1 MIKSF
6 AHDTVDAVQKSN
18 KQIVTTFVKHEGLAD
33 TLIQT
38 IESQTK
44 FTKEIVDSTINNFV
58 AFNTLFTSKEFGKE
72 LVSAYGLDKFV
83 PVMPAKAASKKAK

>member
-6 AHDTVDAVQKSN
+6 AYDTVDMVTKGN
-18 KQIVTTFVKHEGLAD
+18 KQIVTTFIKHEGLAD
-33 TLIQT
+33 TMIQT

-44 FTKEIVDSTINNFV
+44 FTKDLVDSTIDNIV
-58 AFNTLFTSKEFGKE
+58 AFNTLFTNKDFGKE

-83 PVMPAKAASKKAK
+83 PTATAQAASKKAK

>member
-1 MIKSF
+1 MIKAF
-6 AHDTVDAVQKSN
+6 AHDTVDMVTKGN

-44 FTKEIVDSTINNFV
+44 FTKDLVDSTIDNIV
-58 AFNTLFTSKEFGKE
+58 AFNSLFANKEFGKE
-72 LVSAYGLDKFV
+72 LVSSYGLDKFV
-83 PVMPAKAASKKAK
+83 PSMPAKAASKKTK

>member
-6 AHDTVDAVQKSN
+6 AHDTVDMVQKGN

-33 TLIQT
+33 TMIQV

-44 FTKEIVDSTINNFV
+44 FTKDVVDSSIDTF
-58 AFNTLFTSKEFGKE
+58 ASFTTLFTNKEFGKE
-72 LVSAYGLDKFV
+72 LVSSYGLDKFV
-83 PVMPAKAASKKAK
+83 PTTSTSSKKAK

>member
-1 MIKSF
+1 MVTKG
-6 AHDTVDAVQKSN
+6 N

-33 TLIQT
+33 TMIQT

-44 FTKEIVDSTINNFV
+44 FTKEVVDTSIDAFV
-58 AFNTLFTSKEFGKE
+58 KFNTLFTNKDFGKE

-83 PVMPAKAASKKAK
+83 PIMSDKAESKKAK

>member
-6 AHDTVDAVQKSN
+6 AYDTVDMVQKGN

-33 TLIQT
+33 TMIQT

-44 FTKEIVDSTINNFV
+44 FTKSVVDSTIDTF
-58 AFNTLFTSKEFGKE
+58 ASFTTLFTNKDFGKE

-83 PVMPAKAASKKAK
+83 PITSATSASKKAK

>member
-6 AHDTVDAVQKSN
+6 AYDTVEAVQKGN

-33 TLIQT
+33 TMIQV

-44 FTKEIVDSTINNFV
+44 FTKDVVDSTIDNIV
-58 AFNTLFTSKEFGKE
+58 AFNSLFTNKDFGKE

-83 PVMPAKAASKKAK
+83 PTTSAKAASKKAK

>member
-44 FTKEIVDSTINNFV
+44 FTKEIVDSTI
-58 AFNTLFTSKEFGKE
+58 L
-72 LVSAYGLDKFV
+72 
-83 PVMPAKAASKKAK
+83 

>member
-6 AHDTVDAVQKSN
+6 AYDTVDAVQKSN
-18 KQIVTTFVKHEGLAD
+18 KQVVTTFVKHEGLAD

-38 IESQTK
+38 IESQAK
-44 FTKEIVDSTINNFV
+44 FTKDVVDSSIDAFV
-58 AFNTLFTSKEFGKE
+58 SFNTLFTNKNFGKE

-83 PVMPAKAASKKAK
+83 PAMPAKAASKKAK

>member
-1 MIKSF
+1 MIKSI
-6 AHDTVDAVQKSN
+6 AHDTVDAVQKGN

-33 TLIQT
+33 TMIQV

-44 FTKEIVDSTINNFV
+44 FTKDVVNSTVDNFV
-58 AFNTLFTSKEFGKE
+58 AFSTLFTNKDFGKE

-83 PVMPAKAASKKAK
+83 PVATSKKTK